1 MVEVTYVIGN
11 GFDLHLGLKTS
22 YKDFYKYLDEQIEEG
37 NFKDNGLI
45 KDIEDSI
52 KDIRFH
58 GDPDRKEQLDPDKE
72 RPLVDWSNLEAGIA
86 EDLKRLAKTE
96 ITHEEI
102 TTRIDNFFYE
112 LSKCLSRYLS
122 SQNDL
127 VHLNVSGNQAAEG
140 ILKPFRSLPSQY
152 RDNLFNSIKKRN
164 FGIADTTIKGRFE
177 INFVN
182 FNYTNTLDQYLSQIA
197 NVDNLDFKRVTYGS
211 RIATVNKKILHPN
224 GTFSETSIVGVGK
237 EEDIPKEL
245 NLEDYQIEYLSKLDF
260 ARGRQDGRVEET
272 FKRLK
277 DSDVTVI
284 YGMSIG
290 ESDAAYFDQ
299 IIEGMI
305 NNTHKYVIIIQ
316 FEKNYRPSLQGPIF
330 SKRKRNIKKQLIDS
344 YEIVH
349 GNESPIED
357 KMKSQI
363 RDRIFVEFDYEPSSY
378 FPYEIKE
385 KQENPE
391 INRFAD

>member
-1 MVEVTYVIGN
+1 MVEATYVIGN
-11 GFDLHLGLKTS
+11 GFDLHLGLKTN
-22 YKDFYKYLDEQIEEG
+22 YQDFYQYLDEQIKEG
-37 NFKDNGLI
+37 NFKHSGLI
-45 KDIEDSI
+45 QEIEDSI

-58 GDPDRKEQLDPDKE
+58 GDPNRKEKLDEKE
-72 RPLVDWSNLEAGIA
+72 RPFVDWSNLEAGVT

-96 ITHEEI
+96 ITHEEMS
-102 TTRIDNFFYE
+102 TRINDSFYE
-112 LSKCLSRYLS
+112 LSQYLNQYLS

-140 ILKPFRSLPSQY
+140 LLAPFRSLPSQD
-152 RDNLFNSIKKRN
+152 RDNLFNSIIKRN
-164 FGIADTTIKGRFE
+164 SEITDTAIKGRFE

-182 FNYTNTLDQYLSQIA
+182 FNYTDTLDQYLSQVAII
-197 NVDNLDFKRVTYGS
+197 DDPDFRRATYGS
-211 RIATVNKKILHPN
+211 GMATVSKKIVHPN
-224 GTFSETSIVGVGK
+224 GIFSETSIVGVGR

-245 NLEDYQIEYLSKLDF
+245 NLEDYQIEYLSKLNF
-260 ARGRQDGRVEET
+260 ARSRHDSRVEEA
-272 FKRLK
+272 FKKLK

-299 IIEGMI
+299 VIEGMI
-305 NNTHKYVIIIQ
+305 VSPHKHVIIVQ
-316 FEKNYRPSLQGPIF
+316 FEKDYRPSLQGPTF
-330 SKRKRNIKKQLIDS
+330 SKEKKDIKNRLIHS
-344 YEIVH
+344 YEIIH

-363 RDRIFVEFDYEPSSY
+363 RDRIFVEFDYEPSSF

-385 KQENPE
+385 KQETTE
-391 INRFAD
+391 TNRSAN